1 MVNLSCRKPIIFY
14 DFNYE
19 EEFPSITFNV
29 LHNLS
34 SGIRARKVACKI
46 PQVYQLHIFAFILQ
60 NKYTPSCTQN

>member
-34 SGIRARKVACKI
+34 SGIRARKVACNQ
-46 PQVYQLHIFAFILQ
+46 PSSIFTSHFCIYFA
-60 NKYTPSCTQN
+60 K